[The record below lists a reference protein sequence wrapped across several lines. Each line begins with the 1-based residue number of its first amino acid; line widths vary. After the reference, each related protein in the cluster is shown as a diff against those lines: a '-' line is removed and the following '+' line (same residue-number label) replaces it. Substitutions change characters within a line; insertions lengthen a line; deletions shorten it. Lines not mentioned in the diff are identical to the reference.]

1 MIRFYVSLGVLV
13 AVVAVGMPTAGWLY
27 GAFGARTAFYLDAF
41 GVVLPFFVVSLYVL
55 RQSWRVVR
63 ERPRFAPRPV
73 AAAVVVVILALYALT
88 VRNLWVAFGQA
99 FGGA

>member
-1 MIRFYVSLGVLV
+1 MIRFYASLGVLA
-13 AVVAVGMPTAGWLY
+13 AVVVVGLPMAGWLY
-27 GAFGARTAFYLDAF
+27 RVFDAPTAFYLDTFAI
-41 GVVLPFFVVSLYVL
+41 VLPFFVVSLYVL

-63 ERPRFAPRPV
+63 ERPRFVPRPV
-73 AAAVVVVILALYALT
+73 AVVVVVVILALYAIT

>member
-13 AVVAVGMPTAGWLY
+13 AVVAVGLPTAGWLY
-27 GAFGARTAFYLDAF
+27 TEFDAAAAFYLDAF

-73 AAAVVVVILALYALT
+73 AVVVALVILALYVIT
-88 VRNLWVAFGQA
+88 VRNLWIAFGQA